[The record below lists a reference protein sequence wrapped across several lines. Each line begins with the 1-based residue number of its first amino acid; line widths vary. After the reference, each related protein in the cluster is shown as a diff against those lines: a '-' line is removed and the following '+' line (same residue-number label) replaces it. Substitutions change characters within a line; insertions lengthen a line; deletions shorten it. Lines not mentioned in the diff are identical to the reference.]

1 MDKSE
6 DDIIVLD
13 QYHVLIYSLCLC
25 SVVLFVWFLYQMITN
40 PERFV
45 RSLNENQRLGQ
56 DAILGGREGFPSV
69 NYSSD
74 DLGSMQ
80 VVDIPFTHSMQLIG
94 GSQTNIH
101 LEASIKQP
109 KANPESND
117 DSDLSL
123 NCGTSFTTTVAQS
136 VPIELVNRFLS
147 NCSSPH
153 AINLFNT
160 CSHFSQS
167 EHDEACHFDLE
178 FDPQLLLETSMF
190 YPLVMVTM
198 RNDESSQNEKVK
210 GLLSVYHVKNLGNT
224 RNSAL
229 LYQFLLC
236 QNNASFP
243 LKRLYMGEELCI
255 VCQVE
260 KSVVCLLPCGHRCVC
275 SNCCF
280 LIKATCPICRGQ
292 VSKTVFSRQDSNA
305 FSV

>member
-1 MDKSE
+1 M
-6 DDIIVLD
+6 
-13 QYHVLIYSLCLC
+13 
-25 SVVLFVWFLYQMITN
+25 
-40 PERFV
+40 
-45 RSLNENQRLGQ
+45 
-56 DAILGGREGFPSV
+56 
-69 NYSSD
+69 
-74 DLGSMQ
+74 
-80 VVDIPFTHSMQLIG
+80 
-94 GSQTNIH
+94 
-101 LEASIKQP
+101 
-109 KANPESND
+109 
-117 DSDLSL
+117 
-123 NCGTSFTTTVAQS
+123 
-136 VPIELVNRFLS
+136 NRFLS

-305 FSV
+305 FSVWIVNFCQVLEYFTLKFWNLCYFGPQCFYASQYYVMLYSMLRCKKNRTCAWGRKSYIPTKLGEPKQKRF